1 MSLDN
6 ESMGVAFDAQ
16 ELLDM
21 LDEKRYVAFMNRVDE
36 VNPIDVADFLME
48 LPKQRRP
55 AVFRLLKKDT
65 AAEIFA
71 ELDVDVQAE
80 LVTGMTE
87 REIGFMLDELY
98 VDDAVDMLSE
108 MPANVVKRLLQTA
121 SPATRAELNRFLSY
135 PDDSAGSV
143 MTAELIELRKSMSC
157 AEAVETIRRTGVDKA
172 TVYVAYV
179 TDAARHLEGI
189 VELQDLLFASSDDK
203 IEDLMDTNIV
213 SVMTHDTRQEVA
225 ATISKYDLLALPVVD
240 KEGRLVGIVT
250 VDDAID
256 VIMEDAGESLERLA
270 AMSPTDKPYLRTSVW
285 DTFKKRI
292 PWLLLLMLSATFT
305 GAIIT
310 HYEVALGAWTV
321 LTAFMPMLM
330 GTGGNA
336 GSQSSIAVIRALS
349 LDEIELSDVWRVMFK
364 EFRVSLVC
372 GIVMAI
378 ATFIKV
384 FLVDLGLNTARIMV
398 AVVVSVSLFLTVV
411 LAKLIGCVLPLLAK
425 RVKLDPA
432 VMASPFITTIVDA
445 LSLMLYFEVA
455 TRLLHIG

>member
-1 MSLDN
+1 MIAP
-6 ESMGVAFDAQ
+6 V
-16 ELLDM
+16 
-21 LDEKRYVAFMNRVDE
+21 K
-36 VNPIDVADFLME
+36 VADSMSSSSH
-48 LPKQRRP
+48 
-55 AVFRLLKKDT
+55 
-65 AAEIFA
+65 
-71 ELDVDVQAE
+71 
-80 LVTGMTE
+80 GM
-87 REIGFMLDELY
+87 
-98 VDDAVDMLSE
+98 
-108 MPANVVKRLLQTA
+108 
-121 SPATRAELNRFLSY
+121 RFLKVSH
-135 PDDSAGSV
+135 
-143 MTAELIELRKSMSC
+143 TELRKSMSC
-157 AEAVETIRRTGVDKA
+157 DQAVETIRRTGLDKA

-179 TDAARHLEGI
+179 TDASRHLEGI
-189 VELQDLLFASSDDK
+189 IELQDLLFASPDDK

-213 SVMTHDTRQEVA
+213 SAMTHDDRESVA

-256 VIMEDAGESLERLA
+256 VIMEEAGESLERLA
-270 AMSPTDKPYLRTSVW
+270 AMSPTDKPYLRSSVW

-310 HYEVALGAWTV
+310 RYEAALGAWTV

-349 LDEIELSDVWRVMFK
+349 LGEIELGDVWRVAFK
-364 EFRVSLVC
+364 ELRVSLIC
-372 GIVMAI
+372 GVVMAL
-378 ATFIKV
+378 ATFVKV
-384 FLVDLGLNTARIMV
+384 MLVDLGLDLSRIMV
-398 AVVVSVSLFLTVV
+398 AVVVSISLLLTVV
-411 LAKLIGCVLPLLAK
+411 LAKLIGCLLPLLAK
-425 RVKLDPA
+425 RVRLDPA